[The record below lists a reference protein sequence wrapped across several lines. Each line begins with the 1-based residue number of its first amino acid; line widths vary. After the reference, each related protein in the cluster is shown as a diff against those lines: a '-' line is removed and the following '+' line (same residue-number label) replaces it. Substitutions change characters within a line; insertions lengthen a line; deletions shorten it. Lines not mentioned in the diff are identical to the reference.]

1 MLCKL
6 QPLSLVRKVA
16 DRAVSNCQA
25 QDLPSDHKAIT
36 LLKFTRPSTIRSAL
50 HPENAVSHQ
59 WSLSITLGSLEDL
72 HKSGVAL
79 NSYLPPGVSQKIS

>member
-1 MLCKL
+1 M
-6 QPLSLVRKVA
+6 
-16 DRAVSNCQA
+16 SNCQA

-36 LLKFTRPSTIRSAL
+36 LLKFTQASTIRSAL
-50 HPENAVSHQ
+50 HPENTVSQQ
-59 WSLSITLGSLEDL
+59 WFLSISLGSLEDL